1 MKIETMANV
10 PLSEYRALV
19 EANQILEDMRKIMQS
34 NGGNTLEQIAALL
47 DFEKVEVFELKEE
60 VKASGRK
67 RKQDS

>member
-1 MKIETMANV
+1 MKIETMANG
-10 PLSEYRALV
+10 PLSEYRSLV
-19 EANQILEDMRKIMQS
+19 EANQILEDMRKIMSS
-34 NGGNTLEQIAALL
+34 NSGNPLEQIAALL